1 MDNER
6 IILGS
11 GKLYISDFAGTI
23 PADVTL
29 EVEANLLGLIQGGA
43 ELEYKPKFYEAK
55 DDLGLISK
63 VVITEEEATLK
74 SGIMTLNGNT
84 IKKLSA
90 TARVTESNGHRTVK
104 VGGLGNQDGKSYVL
118 RFVYE
123 DPVDGD
129 VRITVVGQ
137 NQAGFKFAFKKD
149 KETVVDAEFKAL
161 PHDSE
166 GTLVIFDEEG
176 VLGDLVVT
184 SVAGTATGSTKI
196 AVSPVLT
203 EGDSYMYKTATTVT
217 LPLVYDVCNVAAG
230 FTAWGGTADIVATT
244 GNKIL
249 LVEVDASFKAMKA
262 GSATVASKA

>member
-1 MDNER
+1 MEER

-11 GKLYISDFAGTI
+11 GKLYISEFAGTI

-29 EVEANLLGLIQGGA
+29 EVDANLLGLIQGGA

-55 DDLGLISK
+55 DDLGLVSK
-63 VVITEEEATLK
+63 VVITEEEVTLK
-74 SGIMTLNGNT
+74 SGIMTLNGYT

-90 TARVTESNGHRTVK
+90 TARVTEANGHRTVK

-123 DPVDGD
+123 DPIDGD
-129 VRITVVGQ
+129 VRITIVGQ

-176 VLGDLVVT
+176 VLGALALT
-184 SVAGTATGSTKI
+184 SVAGAVSGKTDIS
-196 AVSPVLT
+196 VSPVLT
-203 EGDSYMYKTATTVT
+203 SGDSYMYKTAATVT
-217 LPLVYDVCNVAAG
+217 LPVVFDVCNVDAG
-230 FTAWGGTADIVATT
+230 FTAWNGTDEITATT
-244 GNKIL
+244 GNEIM
-249 LVEVDASFKAMKA
+249 VIEVDADFKAMKA
-262 GSATVASKA
+262 GKATVVSKA